1 MKYICQVYFPPGT
14 FAAMSEAEGV
24 KLADDSIDWDL
35 EMMRVG
41 HMVQT
46 TPLQGPEAAVTISV
60 RDGKPSRTDG
70 PYAETKEQI
79 AGFFVVEATDKDGA
93 IAIAEQSPVAKF
105 GFIDVRPMLLQT
117 HSRTG
122 AGRPA

>member
-14 FAAMSEAEGV
+14 FDAMSEAEGA

-35 EMMRVG
+35 EMMRLG
-41 HMVQT
+41 HVAQT

-79 AGFFVVEATDKDGA
+79 AGFFAVEAPDMAGA
-93 IAIAEQSPVAKF
+93 IAIAEQSPVARF
-105 GFIDVRPMLLQT
+105 GFIDVRPMLIQT
-117 HSRTG
+117 HSQTG
-122 AGRPA
+122 MVRPG